1 MVAQQVAVQAGL
13 RYKLYLEMEPHAR
26 SKPGL
31 SSTNTFIVALVLF
44 SFLLFALETEPTIT
58 GSARQWIVILNYAV
72 LVAFAVEYIV
82 RLWVVG
88 LDGRH
93 GGMMGRLR
101 YALSIYA
108 LADLA
113 AFLPELLWLSL
124 PHTGDDE
131 RMLMFLRVLRLVR
144 LLKIARFS
152 PAFDI
157 LGAAFKRASSQLL
170 TALAL
175 AMALV
180 FVSAVTLYFIEG
192 VGQGRQQFAS
202 IPRAIW
208 WAVATLTTVG
218 YGDVYPVT
226 VWGKVAAA
234 LIAFAG
240 IGVVALPTGIF
251 ASAFSAE
258 LRHRERLRHQHDE
271 AQEIARDV
279 VEEIESSPDIVVTRR
294 EAKGPEEPPLL

>member
-1 MVAQQVAVQAGL
+1 MVAQQIGAQVGL
-13 RYKLYLEMEPHAR
+13 RYKLYIEMEPHAR

-31 SSTNTFIVALVLF
+31 SSTNTFVVVLVLF
-44 SFLLFALETEPTIT
+44 SFVLFALETEPTIT
-58 GSARQWIVILNYAV
+58 GAARQWIVVLNYFV
-72 LVAFAVEYIV
+72 LIAFAIEYLI
-82 RLWVVG
+82 RIWVVG

-93 GGMMGRLR
+93 GGIMGRLR
-101 YALSIYA
+101 YALSVYA

-113 AFLPELLWLSL
+113 AFLPELLWLTL

-192 VGQGRQQFAS
+192 VGLGRPQFAS

-208 WAVATLTTVG
+208 WAIATLTTVG
-218 YGDVYPVT
+218 YGDVYPIT
-226 VWGKVAAA
+226 MWGKIAAA
-234 LIAFAG
+234 FIAFAG
-240 IGVVALPTGIF
+240 VGVVALPTAIF

-258 LRHRERLRHQHDE
+258 LRERERIRHRHAE
-271 AQEIARDV
+271 AREIAQDV
-279 VEEIESSPDIVVTRR
+279 VDELVDIAADGETSETR
-294 EAKGPEEPPLL
+294 

>member
-13 RYKLYLEMEPHAR
+13 KYKLYLEMEPHAR
-26 SKPGL
+26 SRPGL
-31 SSTNTFIVALVLF
+31 SITNTVIVLVVLL

-58 GSARQWIVILNYAV
+58 GEIRRWFPILNLAV
-72 LVAFAVEYIV
+72 LAAFAIEYVV

-88 LDGRH
+88 FDGRH
-93 GGMMGRLR
+93 GGVIGRLR
-101 YALSIYA
+101 YAFSVFA

-113 AFLPELLWLSL
+113 AFLPELLWLTL
-124 PHTGDDE
+124 PHGGNPE
-131 RMLMFLRVLRLVR
+131 MLMFLRVLRLVR

-152 PAFDI
+152 PAFAI
-157 LGAAFKRASSQLL
+157 LGAAFRRASSQLL

-175 AMALV
+175 ALALV

-192 VGQGRQQFAS
+192 VGQGRSQFAS

-226 VWGKVAAA
+226 AWGKIAAA
-234 LIAFAG
+234 IIAFAG
-240 IGVVALPTGIF
+240 VGVVALPTGIF
-251 ASAFSAE
+251 ASAFSEE
-258 LRHRERLRHQHDE
+258 LRERERLRNQH
-271 AQEIARDV
+271 AVAGEIADQV
-279 VEEIESSPDIVVTRR
+279 VGKLVGDDAAPAAQSSD
-294 EAKGPEEPPLL
+294 

>member
-1 MVAQQVAVQAGL
+1 MVAQQIGAQVGL
-13 RYKLYLEMEPHAR
+13 RYKFYLEMEPHAR

-31 SSTNTFIVALVLF
+31 SSTNTFIVLLVLF
-44 SFLLFALETEPTIT
+44 SFLLFALETESTIT
-58 GSARQWIVILNYAV
+58 GAARQWIVILNYFV
-72 LVAFAVEYIV
+72 LIAFAIEYVI
-82 RLWVVG
+82 RIWVVG

-93 GGMMGRLR
+93 GGVMGRLR

-113 AFLPELLWLSL
+113 AFAPELLWLTL

-152 PAFDI
+152 PAFEI

-192 VGQGRQQFAS
+192 VGQGRPQFAS

-218 YGDVYPVT
+218 YGDVYPIT
-226 VWGKVAAA
+226 VMGKVAAA
-234 LIAFAG
+234 IIAFAG
-240 IGVVALPTGIF
+240 VGVVALPTAIF

-258 LRHRERLRHQHDE
+258 LRERERIRHRHSD
-271 AQEIARDV
+271 AREIAQDV
-279 VEEIESSPDIVVTRR
+279 VDELVDITSDDESSQAR
-294 EAKGPEEPPLL
+294 